1 VPQHVGLLMV
11 LALPAATVT
20 KLVAHLLLQRLQQ
33 PQQHWQQQNWRGMQ
47 RAMLLLLQLSR
58 ARLWLLCGS
67 HWWHE
72 QVRMLAACKRLH
84 LQNL

>member
-1 VPQHVGLLMV
+1 MVPALL
-11 LALPAATVT
+11 AAMVT
-20 KLVAHLLLQRLQQ
+20 KLVAQLLQQ
-33 PQQHWQQQNWRGMQ
+33 PQQLWLQRGWRAMQ

-58 ARLWLLCGS
+58 ASLWLLCGS
-67 HWWHE
+67 RWWHE